1 MHVAKAIS
9 SIFYTTY
16 TLPHR
21 TKPVGE
27 SDKKCDRT
35 WSHADRCIQVFR
47 ATGCIMV
54 VALGWRVRLGAAV
67 VNVHGCRRGG

>member
-1 MHVAKAIS
+1 MHVAKALS

-27 SDKKCDRT
+27 SDKKCDQT
-35 WSHADRCIQVFR
+35 GSHADRRIQVFM
-47 ATGCIMV
+47 ATRCVAV
-54 VALGWRVRLGAAV
+54 VAL
-67 VNVHGCRRGG
+67 

>member
-16 TLPHR
+16 TLPYR

-35 WSHADRCIQVFR
+35 WSHADRRIQVFMV
-47 ATGCIMV
+47 TGCIVV
-54 VALGWRVRLGAAV
+54 VAL
-67 VNVHGCRRGG
+67 

>member
-21 TKPVGE
+21 MKPMGE
-27 SDKKCDRT
+27 SDKKCDRVG
-35 WSHADRCIQVFR
+35 HIL
-47 ATGCIMV
+47 TGTSRSLCQPD
-54 VALGWRVRLGAAV
+54 ALFLLLSD
-67 VNVHGCRRGG
+67 GGSVKGLP

>member
-21 TKPVGE
+21 MKPVGE
-27 SDKKCDRT
+27 SDKKCNRT
-35 WSHADRCIQVFR
+35 WSHADSRIQVFM
-47 ATGCIMV
+47 ATGCVVV
-54 VALGWRVRLGAAV
+54 VAL
-67 VNVHGCRRGG
+67 

>member
-21 TKPVGE
+21 TKPMGE
-27 SDKKCDRT
+27 SDKKCDQT
-35 WSHADRCIQVFR
+35 WSHADRHIQVFMV
-47 ATGCIMV
+47 TGCIVV
-54 VALGWRVRLGAAV
+54 VAL
-67 VNVHGCRRGG
+67 